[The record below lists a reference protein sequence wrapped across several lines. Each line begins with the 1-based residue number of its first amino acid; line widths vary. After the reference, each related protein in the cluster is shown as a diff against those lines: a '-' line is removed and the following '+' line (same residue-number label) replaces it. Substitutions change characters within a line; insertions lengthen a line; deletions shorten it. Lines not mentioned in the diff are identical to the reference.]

1 MKVAR
6 FIAAAIAIV
15 SVSVLVAPAQESG
28 TQDRALLQAVQESNP
43 DAIKKAIQAGANVDA
58 ADTSGATALMQAAI
72 YSDVVCMRLLLEN
85 GANPNAANQ
94 VGSTALMWSAGDP
107 EKLRLLLA
115 KGAAVNVVAKN
126 GRTALA
132 AAASHA
138 GNIDGVRLLLARGAD
153 AKVKDARVLISAAV
167 AGDET
172 IVRALLEA
180 GGNPSEPIPS
190 GVTPLMMA
198 SRGAGVGSAR
208 LLLDAGAEVN
218 AKSNRPTPTPRGF
231 ASLGELTALH
241 TAAAFGNVQL
251 VKLLLERGADIKAKD
266 TRGMTPLMTAA
277 ASEFQN
283 EDIVRILIAAGS
295 DVNAKA
301 EDGQTV
307 ASWAA
312 KWGTTGVHKLLN
324 QAFPTSALPKPV
336 KLLDVP
342 REASIVT
349 AVEKTLALLQSSSTE
364 YFSKSGCSGC
374 HHQMLTG
381 MAVGLAR
388 HRGLKVDESLAKEQ
402 IRTEVT
408 ALLAEREGL
417 LQGVPVGGAPMSDS
431 LVLVSLAEQ
440 DYPADSFSAALTHF
454 LAGYQSADG
463 SWRGPSVRQPIQYSP
478 FSNTAY
484 AIRALQAY
492 APVGRKAEYAR
503 RIERARVWLQSQKPV
518 RNEEQ
523 VKRLLGL
530 AWAGANQDTL
540 RAAAS
545 RLRADQLPDGGWAQV
560 PGFPS
565 DAYATG
571 QTLYALNQAGGMR
584 SNDPVY
590 LKGVSFLRRTQLE
603 DGSWHV
609 RSRSVKFQPYFE
621 SGFPHGDDQWISAAG
636 SAWAAMALTL
646 ALEEPPG
653 SR

>member
-6 FIAAAIAIV
+6 FIAAMIATAG
-15 SVSVLVAPAQESG
+15 VLVPVAPAQESG
-28 TQDRALLQAVQESNP
+28 RQDRALIQGVQESNL
-43 DAIKKAIQAGANVDA
+43 DAIKRAIQAGANVDA

-72 YSDVVCMRLLLEN
+72 YSDAACMRLLLDN
-85 GANPNAANQ
+85 GANPNAVNQ
-94 VGSTALMWSAGDP
+94 VGSTALIWSAGDP

-115 KGAAVNVVAKN
+115 KGANVNVVTRN

-138 GNIDGVRLLLARGAD
+138 GNLEAVRLLLARGAD
-153 AKVKDARVLISAAV
+153 AKVKDSRVLISAAV
-167 AGDET
+167 AGDES

-180 GGNPSEPIPS
+180 GGDPSEPIPN
-190 GVTPLMMA
+190 GVTPLMMV
-198 SRGAGVGSAR
+198 SRGAGAGPAR
-208 LLLDAGAEVN
+208 LLLDAGAAVN
-218 AKSNRPTPTPRGF
+218 AQSNKPTPGPRGF
-231 ASLGELTALH
+231 AALGELTALH
-241 TAAAFGNVQL
+241 MASAFGNVPL
-251 VKLLLERGADIKAKD
+251 IKLLLERGADVKAKD
-266 TRGMTPLMTAA
+266 TRGMTPLMMAA

-283 EDIVRILIAAGS
+283 EEVVRILIAAGS

-312 KWGTTGVHKLLN
+312 KWGASGVHKLLA
-324 QAFPTSALPKPV
+324 QPFPASILPQPV
-336 KLLDVP
+336 KLDVP
-342 REASIVT
+342 REASIPA
-349 AVEKTLALLQSSSTE
+349 AVEKALALLQSSSTE

-388 HRGLKVDESLAKEQ
+388 HRGLKVDETLAREQ
-402 IRTEVT
+402 VRTGVT

-417 LQGVPVGGAPMSDS
+417 LQGLPLGGAPMSDS
-431 LVLVSLAEQ
+431 LGLVSLAEQ
-440 DYPADSFSAALTHF
+440 DYPADSFTAALTHF
-454 LAGYQSADG
+454 LAGFQSADG
-463 SWRGPSVRQPIQYSP
+463 SWRGPTVRQPIQYSP

-503 RIERARVWLQSQKPV
+503 RIQRARAWLQSQKPV

-530 AWAGANQDTL
+530 GWAGANQDIL

-545 RLRADQLPDGGWAQV
+545 RLQADQRPDGGWAQV
-560 PGFPS
+560 PGFTS

-646 ALEEPPG
+646 ALEEPQT
-653 SR
+653 SH